1 MVKILGRI
9 LVIDDEEY
17 IGWIV
22 QKTFENTDNE
32 VLIALNGKSGIL
44 EVHKKNFDLVF
55 LDLRLPDIDGMTV
68 LEELKKIQK
77 DIIVIIIT
85 AHGSI
90 DTAIESMKKG
100 AFDYITKPF
109 DVDELML
116 QAEKAMEIGRLKS
129 EVKYLRNEEAK
140 KITNEEFKSKN
151 EKLNSIY
158 KSIEQIG
165 NIEATVLITGESGTG
180 KEVTARKIH
189 QLSNRKNGPFIIF
202 NCGAL
207 SDEQAEGELFGYEKD
222 SLKNNQERKLGK
234 LELANEGTIF
244 LDDIEEMSLNMQLK
258 FLRVLEEKEIKRVNE
273 RENIKVDARVI
284 AASNR
289 ELKEAVENGT
299 FREELYY
306 KLNVIPIEIPPL
318 RERKEDISDLLD
330 LFIRKYDIHNKIKG
344 ISQEALRLFKNYHWP
359 GNIRELEN
367 VIERIVIL
375 SNEPYI
381 KSTELPIE
389 ILDQR
394 KKAKE
399 PIIYFPEEGINLED
413 VERELIIK
421 ALNMSNNNQSK
432 AAQLLGI
439 TRSALIYRMQKY
451 LIN

>member
-1 MVKILGRI
+1 MGRI

-17 IGWIV
+17 IGWII

-32 VLIALNGKSGIL
+32 VLTALDGKSGIL

-55 LDLRLPDIDGMTV
+55 LDLRLPDMDGMKV

-90 DTAIESMKKG
+90 DTAIESMKRG

-109 DVDELML
+109 DVDELMI
-116 QAEKAMEIGRLKS
+116 QAEKAMEIGRLKG
-129 EVKYLRNEEAK
+129 EVKYLRDEEAK
-140 KITNEEFKSKN
+140 KISSEEFHSKN
-151 EKLNSIY
+151 EKLNLIY
-158 KSIEQIG
+158 KAMEQIG
-165 NIEATVLITGESGTG
+165 KAEAAVLITGENGTG
-180 KEVTARKIH
+180 KKVIARRLH
-189 QLSNRKNGPFIIF
+189 QLSNRQNGPFITF
-202 NCGAL
+202 NCGAI
-207 SDEQAEGELFGYEKD
+207 SDEKAEEELFGYEKD
-222 SLKNNQERKLGK
+222 SLRNYEEKRLGK
-234 LELANEGTIF
+234 FELANKGTIF

-258 FLRVLEEKEIKRVNE
+258 LLRVLEEKEIQRVGE
-273 RENIKVDARVI
+273 KENIKVDVRVI
-284 AASNR
+284 AASNKD
-289 ELKEAVENGT
+289 LKEAVSNGT

-318 RERKEDISDLLD
+318 RERKEDISDLVD
-330 LFIRKYDIHNKIKG
+330 LFIRKYDMHNKIKG
-344 ISQEALRLFKNYHWP
+344 ISSEALKMIRNYHWP

-399 PIIYFPEEGINLED
+399 PIIYFPEEGISLEE

-421 ALNMSNNNQSK
+421 ALSMSKNNQSK

>member
-1 MVKILGRI
+1 LGRI